1 MQFVVF
7 GVVLVIWIAILAAI
21 LLNPKGKLPGIGEAK
36 VVDVLLPMGVALAV
50 WLWIFA
56 LVISS
61 G

>member
-7 GVVLVIWIAILAAI
+7 GVVLVIWIGILAAI
-21 LLNPKGKLPGIGEAK
+21 LLNPKGKLPGVGEAK
-36 VVDVLLPMGVALAV
+36 MADLLLPLGVTLAV